1 MDWQYVS
8 INNTI
13 LQVKL
18 FGKHVTIWSKW
29 LNWRDYEDW
38 QGWYNVTTNYVALNS
53 KQDKELVKIL
63 DEKKK
68 QDEKSKRPKHIRH
81 NGKKYILMT
90 KQK

>member
-1 MDWQYVS
+1 
-8 INNTI
+8 
-13 LQVKL
+13 
-18 FGKHVTIWSKW
+18 
-29 LNWRDYEDW
+29 
-38 QGWYNVTTNYVALNS
+38 LNS